1 MRSRATDGM
10 SASKCQ
16 GKWPDQAVKHRSD
29 GRQCREPSTLSQW
42 ASSHSEN
49 AYHPRQFKVHLGN
62 PGLRREDF
70 DMASTNWTVGS
81 EGELMLNG
89 KKAPLIQGVVYSPT
103 PIGCNYDF
111 PPHGDFYLG
120 GGGQPSYFQWKPWW
134 QPDIDAMAAVGVNSI
149 RTYSWFMWMPTD
161 ENMRLAKKPENMAL
175 AKEGKFPERSRDHT
189 HFLDYCHA
197 KGISV
202 LMGVGWRPEDYPRD
216 KKNWDNGFL
225 EFYVINCLSLAKAYG
240 RHPAVLGVVLGN
252 EVDNAAT
259 FEDDYYRPQPQRRP
273 DGSYLGIMN
282 SCADALPK
290 NFRDTKLILPAF
302 HDNPF
307 AYGNEDNDR
316 TRALQKHVQTDL
328 SKSFTATGIN
338 TYRGPEG
345 TLPQDY
351 KKYLIEGKNIKRPL
365 LITEWG
371 APYSMRVD
379 GKGAEISGDTVQSH
393 AKWVRGCWKQFSDRS
408 SFPFLAGGY
417 YFEWTD
423 EWWKAGERGQHNFN
437 PDSSN
442 NDAFPGKYGDEAWFG
457 VMGTAVSNNR
467 DPMVYWDDKKN
478 CPVAPDKRIPRNT
491 YNVLKQLYDK
501 SLYIVNLSPNATM
514 TAEVVTQ
521 DGDRVRVPVGPKSF
535 ARVITQ
541 AGVTGGTL
549 ITTLPTVTRPWKVIT
564 HDNGTWRS
572 TVTGLPAIA
581 EFPLTDVAYPAV
593 RK

>member
-1 MRSRATDGM
+1 M
-10 SASKCQ
+10 SGAIHPLAS
-16 GKWPDQAVKHRSD
+16 GLP
-29 GRQCREPSTLSQW
+29 
-42 ASSHSEN
+42 ASSEKV
-49 AYHPRQFKVHLGN
+49 YHPRQFKVHLGN
-62 PGLRREDF
+62 PGLKREDF
-70 DMASTNWTVGS
+70 DMESTNWTVGS

-103 PIGCNYDF
+103 PIGCNYEF
-111 PPHGDFYLG
+111 EPYGDFYLG
-120 GGGQPSYFQWKPWW
+120 GDGQPSYFQWKPWW
-134 QPDIDAMAAVGVNSI
+134 QPDIDAMAAAGVNSI
-149 RTYSWFMWMPTD
+149 RTYSWFMFMPTS
-161 ENMRLAKKPENMAL
+161 ENMAL
-175 AKEGKFPERSRDHT
+175 AKKGKIPGRSRDHT
-189 HFLDYCHA
+189 HFLNYCHD

-202 LMGVGWRPEDYPRD
+202 LMGVGWNPKDYPLNEN
-216 KKNWDNGFL
+216 NWDNGFL
-225 EFYVINCLSLAKAYG
+225 EFYVDNCLSLAKAYG

-252 EVDNAAT
+252 EVDNADT
-259 FEDDYYRPQPQRRP
+259 FAGDYYRR
-273 DGSYLGIMN
+273 YLGIMN
-282 SCADALPK
+282 SCADALRK
-290 NFRDTKLILPAF
+290 NFGDTKLILPGF

-307 AYGNEDNDR
+307 AYGNEANDN
-316 TRALQKHVQTDL
+316 TPVMQKPVQKDL

-338 TYRGPEG
+338 TYRGPKG
-345 TLPQDY
+345 ILPQEY
-351 KKYLIEGKNIKRPL
+351 QKYLIEGKKIKRPL

-437 PDSSN
+437 PDSSK
-442 NDAFPGKYGDEAWFG
+442 NDEFPGKYDDEAWFG
-457 VMGTAVSNNR
+457 VMGTAVSNR
-467 DPMVYWDDKKN
+467 DHMVYWDKKKN
-478 CPVAPDKRIPRNT
+478 GPVAPDKRIPRNT

-549 ITTLPTVTRPWKVIT
+549 ITTLPTVARPWKVIT
-564 HDNGTWRS
+564 GDNGTWRS
-572 TVTGLPAIA
+572 TVTALPAIA
-581 EFPLTDVAYPAV
+581 EFPLTDVAYPAA
-593 RK
+593 